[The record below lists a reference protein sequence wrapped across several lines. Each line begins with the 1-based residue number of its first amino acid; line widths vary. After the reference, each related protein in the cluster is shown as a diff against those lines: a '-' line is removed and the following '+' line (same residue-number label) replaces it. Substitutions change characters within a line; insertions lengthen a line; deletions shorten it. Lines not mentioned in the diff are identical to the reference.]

1 VLSAKGD
8 SVSEREKMD
17 NKAEKAEALK
27 NDDVEAHKFDK
38 MEKFEKNEEPDVE
51 GHKFDK
57 TEA

>member
-1 VLSAKGD
+1 MKGD
-8 SVSEREKMD
+8 PVSEREKMD
-17 NKAEKAEALK
+17 DKAEKAEAYK

-38 MEKFEKNEEPDVE
+38 FEKHEKNDEPDVE